1 MSSSA
6 RSSRALTVILLGEAT
21 GGTELSAL
29 EAQLDVESVAAPL
42 PPDAPLQESRGVLN
56 PLVDEARAHWILLLR
71 SGERVS
77 VALASEI
84 VARMPAADQ

>member
-29 EAQLDVESVAAPL
+29 EAQLDV
-42 PPDAPLQESRGVLN
+42 G
-56 PLVDEARAHWILLLR
+56 LVDDLQT
-71 SGERVS
+71 
-77 VALASEI
+77 
-84 VARMPAADQ
+84 D